1 MENLDVQVSDYF
13 KNNPN
18 AKEVFAT
25 ADEFLFTKKQDAT
38 HHALTLNPD
47 HPDVKTFTNDS
58 LPEEKPLQSEQLV
71 KEYEDLFK
79 EKPDER
85 LSDEEIENLINA
97 ELEK

>member
-1 MENLDVQVSDYF
+1 MENLNVKVSDYF

-18 AKEVFAT
+18 TKEVFAT
-25 ADEFLFTKKQDAT
+25 SDEFLFTKKQDAT
-38 HHALTLNPD
+38 DHALTLNPD
-47 HPDVKTFTNDS
+47 HPHVKPFTNDS
-58 LPEEKPLQSEQLV
+58 LPAEKPLQSEQLV